1 MSINFLKTLHLQILH
16 YTMTVWLFFNSLIIM
31 WNGKHLRGLSGSLFF
46 CFRWQ
51 VISSSWL
58 WNLSR
63 NKKKSE
69 RKKGSAREV
78 VLLVRR
84 ATSEGKS
91 YRVRSRFLLALVS
104 LRKLKGIRHEKMWM
118 QSKCFN
124 LPRQEIKN
132 NVPGLNGCPKCTR
145 NFHFTDV

>member
-1 MSINFLKTLHLQILH
+1 MLINFLKTLHLQILH

-31 WNGKHLRGLSGSLFF
+31 WNGKHLRGLSGSLFDDL
-46 CFRWQ
+46 FRWQ

-69 RKKGSAREV
+69 RKKPSAREV
-78 VLLVRR
+78 ILLVRR

-104 LRKLKGIRHEKMWM
+104 LRKLREYDTRKCECSRNASTFLDVNFAHETNVCQFSHIRK
-118 QSKCFN
+118 
-124 LPRQEIKN
+124 
-132 NVPGLNGCPKCTR
+132 
-145 NFHFTDV
+145 